1 MNYLKIFISL
11 LLVAISFLVFFQ
23 DKFEV
28 ISDTEYNDRLEF
40 IINIDYET
48 EALEDEALQ
57 QYHDSI
63 IQINGKYIEIS
74 KNWREGLFFI
84 TGSLLVLVFV
94 IEDVIRNNRSVKI
107 KQ

>member
-11 LLVAISFLVFFQ
+11 FLVAISFLVFFQ

-28 ISDTEYNDRLEF
+28 ISDTEYNDRLEY
-40 IINIDYET
+40 IINVDYET

-57 QYHDSI
+57 QYFDSI
-63 IQINGKYIEIS
+63 IQIDGKYIKIS
-74 KNWREGLFFI
+74 NNWREGLFFI
-84 TGSLLVLVFV
+84 TGSLLVLVYV
-94 IEDVIRNNRSVKI
+94 IEDVIRNNRNIKI